1 MPRGAALEVEDRHG
15 GLESLLVSAVQFGKS
30 KPTSGN
36 SESLSEVTLQK
47 AEGAAQKL
55 QPREIVPFKA
65 LWVPLQ
71 VAVGLAGVI
80 VLFAFLNGPFLSVG
94 LTRIF
99 TPWVEVAYPTDTKL
113 HLKEEYL
120 VVKEGDRT
128 KIEIGVSG
136 VIPGKA
142 NLYLRTGAGSER
154 KLEIEITDG
163 GCEYTLASASRD
175 FSYRIKA
182 GDARSDWHE
191 VRVINGAA
199 DRERAGRG
207 RISHLPRT
215 RGRVG
220 RSLDPDCS
228 TKHSSPLGSYS
239 RHYGS
244 ARQRSIVTAKS
255 RFRSR

>member
-1 MPRGAALEVEDRHG
+1 MSKGKKRSALEPGLRAVWNRTQKRHFFAGLLALCRWGIPLFLLGVTIDWLTYLPSSGRAVVLLVLASVSFYQAWKHGWRHIREFDATRTALEVEDRHG

-80 VLFAFLNGPFLSVG
+80 ALFAFLNGPFLSVG

-113 HLKEEYL
+113 HLKEE
-120 VVKEGDRT
+120 
-128 KIEIGVSG
+128 
-136 VIPGKA
+136 
-142 NLYLRTGAGSER
+142 
-154 KLEIEITDG
+154 
-163 GCEYTLASASRD
+163 
-175 FSYRIKA
+175 
-182 GDARSDWHE
+182 DA
-191 VRVINGAA
+191 
-199 DRERAGRG
+199 
-207 RISHLPRT
+207 
-215 RGRVG
+215 
-220 RSLDPDCS
+220 
-228 TKHSSPLGSYS
+228 
-239 RHYGS
+239 
-244 ARQRSIVTAKS
+244 
-255 RFRSR
+255 